1 MKAKMQT
8 SAQPLNVLLVD
19 DQASRLLSY
28 ESVLAP
34 LGEKLIRANSGA
46 EALDTLLHTPVAV
59 ILVDVVM
66 PELDGYELARM
77 IRAHPRF
84 SQTAII
90 LVSGVMTEDVNRL
103 KGYDS
108 GAVDYISV
116 PIVPEILRAKVGVF
130 CDLYRKTQA
139 LEKLNLELETRV
151 AERTAESERARKDAV
166 AANQIKDDFLATLSH
181 ELRTPLNAIAG
192 WTHLLQIG
200 ALDAD
205 EQRKA
210 AEIIHRNVQN
220 QARLVSD
227 LLDISRI
234 VSGKL
239 RLELQPVQLEETI
252 TAAIASLQPE
262 AEAKHI
268 EIETTIEPT
277 VARIEGDP
285 VRMQQIAF
293 NLIAN
298 AIKYAPEGGK
308 IEVGIR
314 PFSFTVRD
322 NGPGIA
328 PALLPHI
335 FERFR
340 QGDHSSTRLHRGLGL
355 GLAIVRSLVEA
366 HGGEVRAGNRGSG
379 SGAEFSVKFRSSG
392 MPAAAAALPAPIGAA
407 AATLEGL
414 RILVVD
420 DEPDAREVVARILET
435 SGAVVRVA
443 ASVAVAMDI
452 FSHGDTDIV
461 LTDIEMP
468 VEDGYKLVELIRASA
483 APRPAVALTAY
494 AGPQDRDRLLSA
506 GFKAHLTKPVQAP
519 ELLRTLA
526 GVSSTVVR

>member
-46 EALDTLLHTPVAV
+46 EALDILLHTPVAV

-116 PIVPEILRAKVGVF
+116 PIVPEILRAKVSVF

-139 LEKLNLELETRV
+139 LEKLNLELESRV
-151 AERTAESERARKDAV
+151 AERTAESEHARKDAV
-166 AANQIKDDFLATLSH
+166 MANQIKDDFLATLSH

-252 TAAIASLQPE
+252 TAAISSLQPE
-262 AEAKHI
+262 AETKHI
-268 EIETTIEPT
+268 EISTTIEPT

-293 NLIAN
+293 NLISN

-308 IEVGIR
+308 IEVVVR
-314 PFSFTVRD
+314 PFSFTVSD

-366 HGGEVRAGNRGSG
+366 HGGEVRACNRDHGA
-379 SGAEFSVKFRSSG
+379 GAEFTVKFRSAG
-392 MPAAAAALPAPIGAA
+392 MPAAAAAVPAPAA
-407 AATLEGL
+407 VASLQGL

-420 DEPDAREVVARILET
+420 DEPDAREVVARILEN

-443 ASVAVAMDI
+443 ASVALAMEI
-452 FSHGDTDIV
+452 FRHGDVDVV

-468 VEDGYKLVELIRASA
+468 IEDGYKLVELIRASA
-483 APRPAVALTAY
+483 TPRPAVALTAY
-494 AGPQDRDRLLSA
+494 AGPQDRDRLLAA